1 MDATAKAGS
10 ADVRDNVRE
19 QLNVIFRRHRVA
31 LAYVFGSMVEPVRR
45 FLAGETLQLADPLAD
60 IDIGVVLEDY
70 HDLTQPS
77 ARAFRYADLF
87 NDLTDVFP
95 EDRLDL
101 TLLQENH
108 SVFQARAMASGL
120 CIYAVSEEFR
130 LTYQERV
137 LARAADFRPVLERYY
152 KERLGGILR

>member
-1 MDATAKAGS
+1 MDATAKGGS

-70 HDLTQPS
+70 H
-77 ARAFRYADLF
+77 R
-87 NDLTDVFP
+87 V
-95 EDRLDL
+95 ERLDWA
-101 TLLQENH
+101 QELYDIVVNH
-108 SVFQARAMASGL
+108 RQDIVACAREIAA
-120 CIYAVSEEFR
+120 YVEN
-130 LTYQERV
+130 
-137 LARAADFRPVLERYY
+137 LAD
-152 KERLGGILR
+152 